1 VYAGRFVTEQQPNRR
16 SVTFIPV
23 EDIKPLQEPG
33 VYIAVMSQPNRFRH
47 DYQVSYFYV
56 SDLGLHLRLFDK
68 GADAVVSSLTDGKGR
83 RNVEIQW
90 LDAAG
95 KVLAR
100 GETDGDGRASFA
112 ERPGRPRGRRP
123 PRPAAVADRHPR
135 AGPRPL
141 RIRHRRPARA
151 RGAPVPVVRPQPVP
165 ARRALRAVGA
175 RPRRRRPPGAAPAG
189 AGHPQAAR
197 RQEPVHRQLAAGRW
211 LRRLLPPRHRAPAD
225 APTGAWVL
233 ELRADPADKL
243 PTNSYRFNVEEF
255 LPERMKLELTPSHP
269 SLDAK
274 QPFALAVQGSYLYG
288 APAAGNRLLG
298 VVQYERH
305 KNPLAQ
311 QLPGFEF
318 GDANE
323 DSARSRA
330 ELDESALDE
339 AGKGHLDIDLAPVA
353 ERQSPFT
360 VRATLSLLERRPP
373 GDPLGRAH
381 LLAGAVL
388 VGVRPLF
395 QGDYAREGSQ
405 APFEVI
411 RADRSG
417 KLHGASLPA
426 RLFRENRD
434 YYWRFDDQRGWHSGF
449 TETDELVATR
459 SVSVPAGGR
468 GKLGC
473 RSSTA
478 ATASRSPTPKPAR
491 PSSTASTPAGAPATT
506 KTRASA
512 PTGSPS
518 SSTSPPTGTATP
530 PNSPSPRPTAARP

>member
-1 VYAGRFVTEQQPNRR
+1 
-16 SVTFIPV
+16 
-23 EDIKPLQEPG
+23 
-33 VYIAVMSQPNRFRH
+33 
-47 DYQVSYFYV
+47 
-56 SDLGLHLRLFDK
+56 
-68 GADAVVSSLTDGKGR
+68 
-83 RNVEIQW
+83 
-90 LDAAG
+90 
-95 KVLAR
+95 
-100 GETDGDGRASFA
+100 
-112 ERPGRPRGRRP
+112 
-123 PRPAAVADRHPR
+123 
-135 AGPRPL
+135 
-141 RIRHRRPARA
+141 
-151 RGAPVPVVRPQPVP
+151 
-165 ARRALRAVGA
+165 
-175 RPRRRRPPGAAPAG
+175 
-189 AGHPQAAR
+189 
-197 RQEPVHRQLAAGRW
+197 
-211 LRRLLPPRHRAPAD
+211 
-225 APTGAWVL
+225 VL

-360 VRATLSLLERRPP
+360 VRATLSLLESGGRPVIRSVERTYWP
-373 GDPLGRAH
+373 AP
-381 LLAGAVL
+381 VL

-449 TETDELVATR
+449 TETDELVATA
-459 SVSVPAGGR
+459 SVSVPPAAAASCR
-468 GKLGC
+468 C